1 MLIVHFDENMLIGDA
16 ADLDAFMEMYGVE
29 AISKEYLQLLGKRK
43 FEFCGGCYAIYR
55 GTEYSEKD
63 NRVH

>member
-29 AISKEYLQLLGKRK
+29 AIFQGIFVIIR
-43 FEFCGGCYAIYR
+43 
-55 GTEYSEKD
+55 EKKI
-63 NRVH
+63 